1 MIKPL
6 ELFIGLRYT
15 RAKRRNHFISFIS
28 ATSMLG
34 IVLGVWALITV
45 LSIMNG
51 FESELRDRILT
62 VASHVTV
69 SGGDGWLDDW
79 QRVARQAEQNPQ
91 VTASAPFILGQGLI
105 TNRGRVAGALI
116 RGVVPEQE
124 KHVSA
129 IYEHL
134 EQGEF
139 ETLEAGVFRIIL
151 GDDLARRLGVAMGDR
166 VAVVAPRGQVT
177 PAGMLPRIKRFT
189 VGAVFNLEMYEY
201 DSSLA
206 LIHIDDAETL
216 FRSDGQVTG
225 IRLKLE
231 DVFQAPIVSRQLE
244 AVLRFST
251 VRNWTQEHA
260 NFFRALQ
267 IEKRVMFI
275 ILFLIVAVAAFN
287 IVSTLVMVVTDKQS
301 DIAILRTLGL
311 SPGGI
316 MQVFIIQGTIIGII
330 GILVGD
336 VLGVITA
343 INVETLIPAIEE
355 LLGTKFF
362 PDEVYIISDFP
373 AEMHWSDVVKITLAS
388 FVMSIVATIY
398 PAWRASRTQ
407 PADALRYEG

>member
-1 MIKPL
+1 MTIPL

-69 SGGDGWLDDW
+69 SGGDGWLGDW
-79 QRVARQAEQNPQ
+79 QRVARQVEQHPQ
-91 VTASAPFILGQGLI
+91 VTASAPFILGQGLV
-105 TNRGRVAGALI
+105 TNRGRVSGALI
-116 RGVVPEQE
+116 RGVIPEQE

-139 ETLEAGVFRIIL
+139 ETLEAGAFRIVL
-151 GDDLARRLGVAMGDR
+151 GDDLARRLGVAMGDK

-216 FRSDGQVTG
+216 FRSDGQVSG
-225 IRLKLE
+225 IRLKLR
-231 DVFQAPIVSRQLE
+231 DVFQAPIVSR
-244 AVLRFST
+244 
-251 VRNWTQEHA
+251 
-260 NFFRALQ
+260 
-267 IEKRVMFI
+267 
-275 ILFLIVAVAAFN
+275 
-287 IVSTLVMVVTDKQS
+287 
-301 DIAILRTLGL
+301 LRT
-311 SPGGI
+311 SPDS
-316 MQVFIIQGTIIGII
+316 TSRRWRRSR
-330 GILVGD
+330 
-336 VLGVITA
+336 A
-343 INVETLIPAIEE
+343 
-355 LLGTKFF
+355 
-362 PDEVYIISDFP
+362 PDISSP
-373 AEMHWSDVVKITLAS
+373 ENPKIAPKS
-388 FVMSIVATIY
+388 
-398 PAWRASRTQ
+398 
-407 PADALRYEG
+407 